1 MKAIGLII
9 LLISLAIALVVAGKQ
24 KNTKVKTTILAP
36 SGKEVQIT
44 ELPTEVKSELETLNK
59 QNEKRLEESHQD
71 E

>member
-9 LLISLAIALVVAGKQ
+9 LLISLGIIAVVAGKQ
-24 KNTKVKTTILAP
+24 RNTKVKATILAP
-36 SGKEVQIT
+36 SGKEVKIT

-59 QNEKRLEESHQD
+59 QSEKRLEEGRQD

>member
-9 LLISLAIALVVAGKQ
+9 LLISLVIALVVVGKQ

-36 SGKEVQIT
+36 SGKEVKIT

-59 QNEKRLEESHQD
+59 QNEKRLEEGHQD
-71 E
+71 D

>member
-24 KNTKVKTTILAP
+24 RNTKLKTTILVP
-36 SGKEVQIT
+36 SGKEVKIT

-59 QNEKRLEESHQD
+59 QTEKRLEEGRQD

>member
-59 QNEKRLEESHQD
+59 QNENRLEESHQD

>member
-1 MKAIGLII
+1 MKATGLII
-9 LLISLAIALVVAGKQ
+9 LLISLVIAAVVAGKQ
-24 KNTKVKTTILAP
+24 RNIKVKTTTLAP

-59 QNEKRLEESHQD
+59 QNEKRLEEGHQD